1 MQAKQRLLQ
10 EYIAKT
16 SMSLLLRQAAARALL
31 FAARAG
37 GEIFGNGTVVERN
50 DTTAELNAS
59 SDAELWKVEL

>member
-1 MQAKQRLLQ
+1 
-10 EYIAKT
+10 
-16 SMSLLLRQAAARALL
+16 MSGETHQNNMRHLCLCLL